1 MYVAT
6 DRINRF
12 AVEDIPLKVPVNIDG
27 ALAVVFSVG
36 DTSVTV
42 AVVNGTASLPAEAV
56 ALLMPDLGSYDLHMD
71 TGDYYG
77 RNFIMER
84 VSARYT
90 DRDRL
95 EAYGQANND
104 RFGDTARYPDQQ
116 VAAAI
121 QQAEETIDR
130 STGRSFCTR
139 VRTVHVQPR
148 RLVELPMVD
157 VQSTDLD
164 GAEVVNGCQLV
175 GVTAPADVAVT
186 YGTDLDAQIVDA
198 ATRLAAWYLR
208 PRAQAEN
215 ARGTSMDGVYISY
228 DLATGTDGSWTG
240 LPVVDAAIEQHRSR
254 RVVIG

>member
-12 AVEDIPLKVPVNIDG
+12 AVEDIPLKVPVSIDG

-42 AVVNGTASLPAEAV
+42 AVVNGIASLPAEAV
-56 ALLMPDLGSYDLHMD
+56 ALLMPDLGQYDLHMD
-71 TGDYYG
+71 TGDVYG

-90 DRDRL
+90 DRARL

-104 RFGDTARYPDQQ
+104 RFGDTARYPDQL
-116 VAAAI
+116 VANAI
-121 QQAEETIDR
+121 QQAEEAIDR

-148 RLVELPMVD
+148 RLVELPVVD
-157 VQSTDLD
+157 VQAVDLD

-175 GVTAPADVAVT
+175 GVTEPADVAVT
-186 YGTDLDAQIVDA
+186 YGAQLDAQVADA

-208 PRAQAEN
+208 PKAAAEN

-240 LPVVDAAIEQHRSR
+240 LPVVDAVIEQHRSN

>member
-12 AVEDIPLKVPVNIDG
+12 STADIPLKVPVNIEG

-42 AVVNGTASLPAEAV
+42 AVVNGIASLPAEAV
-56 ALLMPDLGSYDLHMD
+56 ALLMPDLGQYDLHMD

-90 DRDRL
+90 DRARL

-104 RFGDTARYPDQQ
+104 RFGDTTRYPDQL

-157 VQSTDLD
+157 VQGTDLD

-175 GVTAPADVAVT
+175 GVTEPAHVAVT
-186 YGTDLDAQIVDA
+186 YGTDLDAQIA
-198 ATRLAAWYLR
+198 AAPTRPAAR
-208 PRAQAEN
+208 DPPPKAQAEN

-240 LPVVDAAIEQHRSR
+240 LPVVDAAIEQHRSH